1 MTEKFIV
8 FNWCEV
14 DAVTVMIIFSDIKHY
29 TPLSVMHRTQS
40 PFACFSLLDYCNQ
53 FCTASYYLIKA
64 GSCRFIVPFVHKE
77 KAYNRQA
84 DVMFNQICSFK
95 YFFESTYGSF

>member
-1 MTEKFIV
+1 MVLHKDHPDTGVKSFFDESNSLV
-8 FNWCEV
+8 L
-14 DAVTVMIIFSDIKHY
+14 D